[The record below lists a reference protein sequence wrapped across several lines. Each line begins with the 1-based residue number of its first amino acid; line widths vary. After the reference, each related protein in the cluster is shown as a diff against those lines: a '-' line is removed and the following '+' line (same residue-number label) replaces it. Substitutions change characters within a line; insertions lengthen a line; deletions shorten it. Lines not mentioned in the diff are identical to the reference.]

1 MLRPEHV
8 LSRTELADRMYA
20 EEDVD
25 RDSNIIEVYVG
36 RLRKKLDPDDT
47 IKPIE
52 TVRGRG
58 SRLALK
64 PRKSSDTDP
73 EPGATPGPASS

>member
-1 MLRPEHV
+1 
-8 LSRTELADRMYA
+8 MYA

-58 SRLALK
+58 YRLALE
-64 PRKSSDTDP
+64 PRKGDPDTRQ
-73 EPGATPGPASS
+73 G